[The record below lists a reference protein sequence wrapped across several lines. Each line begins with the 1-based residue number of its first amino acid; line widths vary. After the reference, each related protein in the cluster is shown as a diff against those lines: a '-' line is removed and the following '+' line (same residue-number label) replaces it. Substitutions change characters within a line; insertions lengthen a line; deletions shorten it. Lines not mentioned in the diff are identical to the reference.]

1 MENYFQWSELED
13 EETGI
18 EDTAEKPERNN
29 PGLSGDDKISK
40 VVQDDARIPK
50 EQVQER
56 GSERTDKGFEN
67 NTKQSRVEFGNST
80 ETDASLSDSVKSNMD
95 EKDSLPSS
103 STEDVEYHIKHCE
116 YFMPCHVIPYHTIPY
131 HTMPC
136 HAMPCH
142 AMPCHAMPCHA
153 MPCHAMPCHAMPCH
167 AMPYHTIPY
176 HTMTY

>member
-13 EETGI
+13 EDNGI

-29 PGLSGDDKISK
+29 LGLSGDDKISK

-50 EQVQER
+50 EQVQEPR
-56 GSERTDKGFEN
+56 SKRTDKGFEN

-80 ETDASLSDSVKSNMD
+80 ETDASLSDSVKSSID

-103 STEDVEYHIKHCE
+103 STEEDVEYHIKHCE
-116 YFMPCHVIPYHTIPY
+116 YFIPY
-131 HTMPC
+131 

-153 MPCHAMPCHAMPCH
+153 I
-167 AMPYHTIPY
+167 PYHTIPY
-176 HTMTY
+176 HTILYHTVTY